1 MSVERIMVN
10 GHELTAFDL
19 PPEPSETY
27 TVNVDGLGEIAVEKG
42 KPPKEKDVPAMYMRK
57 LVPELCEQNAALFRE
72 NAKLR
77 ELVVALYHIHFGTE
91 EESWDA
97 WEDFCPCGI
106 CEERHGGE
114 APCAYTAKD
123 LADECCEP
131 ITKEIVIDRMRGTK
145 TEAIAMWN
153 RRADG

>member
-1 MSVERIMVN
+1 MSVEKIMVN

-27 TVNVDGLGEIAVEKG
+27 TVNVDGLGEIVVEKG

-77 ELVVALYHIHFGTE
+77 ELVASVWRLFTE
-91 EESWDA
+91 HGAVHPSDLPEVDA
-97 WEDFCPCGI
+97 VRNDMRELGI
-106 CEERHGGE
+106 EV
-114 APCAYTAKD
+114 D
-123 LADECCEP
+123 
-131 ITKEIVIDRMRGTK
+131 
-145 TEAIAMWN
+145 
-153 RRADG
+153 

>member
-1 MSVERIMVN
+1 MSAEKIMVN

-27 TVNVDGLGEIAVEKG
+27 TVNVDGLGEIVVEKG

-77 ELVVALYHIHFGTE
+77 ELVKRYHQLVTGTDE
-91 EESWDA
+91 LWSWQSVY
-97 WEDFCPCGI
+97 EQLRELGI
-106 CEERHGGE
+106 EVGE
-114 APCAYTAKD
+114 AGGD
-123 LADECCEP
+123 
-131 ITKEIVIDRMRGTK
+131 
-145 TEAIAMWN
+145 
-153 RRADG
+153 